1 MSIKNQQQQELKLID
16 EALKIG
22 PQSDRRRFFV
32 SAAAFGAAS
41 AVAPLFANAQSAPGA
56 GAATAAR
63 KALLKD
69 DSRLLNIGATVRSG
83 NYWDFSTYITPVE
96 EFYVRNHYPTPMVE
110 QKPIL
115 DPKNWKMRVHGNAVD
130 RSIEITY
137 DDLIKMPS
145 RTIIATMECH
155 GNGRSL
161 FWEQQDQMKVAGGN
175 WVLGAVGQAEWQY
188 VPLSHKCC
196 EIPIIAA
203 TDRGA
208 NVQ

>member
-1 MSIKNQQQQELKLID
+1 MSIKKQQQQELKLID

-56 GAATAAR
+56 SPAPAGAATAAR

-83 NYWDFSTYITPVE
+83 NYWDFTTFMTPVE
-96 EFYVRNHYPTPMVE
+96 EFYIRNHYPTPMVE

-115 DPKNWKMRVHGNAVD
+115 DPKNWR
-130 RSIEITY
+130 
-137 DDLIKMPS
+137 
-145 RTIIATMECH
+145 
-155 GNGRSL
+155 
-161 FWEQQDQMKVAGGN
+161 
-175 WVLGAVGQAEWQY
+175 
-188 VPLSHKCC
+188 
-196 EIPIIAA
+196 
-203 TDRGA
+203 
-208 NVQ
+208 